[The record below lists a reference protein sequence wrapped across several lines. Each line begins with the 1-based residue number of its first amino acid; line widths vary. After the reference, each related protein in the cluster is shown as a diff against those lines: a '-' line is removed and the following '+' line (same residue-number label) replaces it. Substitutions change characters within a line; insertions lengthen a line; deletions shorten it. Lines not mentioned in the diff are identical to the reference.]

1 MQLLSHEFQA
11 ACLTFEQ
18 QLTFAS
24 SWRTMRTMD
33 AELAWWPFVLVFGV
47 GLIVALISTPLAA
60 AWGRRRGIVDKPGE
74 RRRHKGA
81 IPRTG
86 GIALFLA
93 FMAAALLAQWLPVPR
108 QDAKELTRFLGIA
121 AGMVFLFIVG
131 YIDDRYELRPGPQY
145 VAQAVSGLIA
155 IVFLVFIER
164 VMNPFTDEPFIFPYW
179 FTVTFTLLWI
189 MGMINTIN
197 FLDGLDGLAAGV
209 GAIVSAVLAVHMMR
223 EGQYSVALLPLALLG
238 ATLGFL
244 PFNFSPAKIFLGS
257 GSLILGYAIATL
269 GIAAGAKLALLL
281 LVLSIPIVDVAWL
294 MISRLRAGGSIGQPD
309 RRHLHF
315 RLLDLGLSQ
324 RQVVLLYYGYCALL
338 GASALLISSRLLKLI
353 TLVGLG
359 IATLAV
365 LAWLAR
371 HTLRTES

>member
-1 MQLLSHEFQA
+1 
-11 ACLTFEQ
+11 
-18 QLTFAS
+18 
-24 SWRTMRTMD
+24 MD
-33 AELAWWPFVLVFGV
+33 SELVWWPFVLVFGV
-47 GLIVALISTPLAA
+47 ALTIALISTPLAA
-60 AWGRRRGIVDKPGE
+60 AWGRRRGIVDKPGA
-74 RRRHKGA
+74 RRWHKGA

-86 GIALFLA
+86 GITLFLA
-93 FMAAALLAQWLPVPR
+93 FMTAALLAQLLPVPR
-108 QDAKELTRFLGIA
+108 QDPKELTRFLGIA

-131 YIDDRYELRPGPQY
+131 YIDDRFELRPGPQY
-145 VAQAVSGLIA
+145 AAQAISGLIA
-155 IVFLVFIER
+155 ILCLVFIER
-164 VMNPFTDEPFIFPYW
+164 VMNPFTDELFVFPYW
-179 FTVTFTLLWI
+179 FTVAFTLVWI

-197 FLDGLDGLAAGV
+197 FLDGLDGLATGV
-209 GAIVSAVLAVHMMR
+209 GAIVSVVLTIHMLR

-244 PFNFSPAKIFLGS
+244 PFNFSPARIFLGS

-281 LVLSIPIVDVAWL
+281 LVLAIPIVDVAWL
-294 MISRLRAGGSIGQPD
+294 MISRLRAGESIGQAD

-338 GASALLISSRLLKLI
+338 GASALLIDSRLLKLI
-353 TLVGLG
+353 ALIVLG
-359 IATLAV
+359 IATLGV

-371 HTLRTES
+371 QTLKKEQ

>member
-1 MQLLSHEFQA
+1 
-11 ACLTFEQ
+11 
-18 QLTFAS
+18 
-24 SWRTMRTMD
+24 MRTMD
-33 AELAWWPFVLVFGV
+33 TELVWWPFVVVFGV
-47 GLIVALISTPLAA
+47 ALTVALVSTPLAA
-60 AWGRRRGIVDKPGE
+60 AWGRRRGLVDRPSG
-74 RRRHKGA
+74 RRQHKGE

-108 QDAKELTRFLGIA
+108 QDPKELTRFLGIA

-131 YIDDRYELRPGPQY
+131 YIDDRFELRPGPQY
-145 VAQAVSGLIA
+145 AVQAVSGIIA
-155 IVFLVFIER
+155 ILCLVFIER
-164 VMNPFTDEPFIFPYW
+164 VMNPFTDEIFPFPYW
-179 FTVTFTLLWI
+179 FTVAFTLLWI

-197 FLDGLDGLAAGV
+197 FLDGLDGLASGV
-209 GAIVSAVLAVHMMR
+209 GAIVSAVLAIHMLR

-244 PFNFSPAKIFLGS
+244 PYNFSPAKIFLGS

-281 LVLSIPIVDVAWL
+281 LVLAIPIIDVAWL
-294 MISRLRAGGSIGQPD
+294 IISRLRAGESIGQAD

-315 RLLDLGLSQ
+315 RLLDLGLGQ

-338 GASALLISSRLLKLI
+338 GTSALLIDSRLLKLI
-353 TLVGLG
+353 TLVVLG
-359 IATLAV
+359 SATIGV

-371 HTLRTES
+371 QTLQKDR

>member
-1 MQLLSHEFQA
+1 
-11 ACLTFEQ
+11 
-18 QLTFAS
+18 
-24 SWRTMRTMD
+24 MD

-47 GLIVALISTPLAA
+47 GLAVALISTPLAA
-60 AWGRRRGIVDKPGE
+60 AWGRRHGIVDKPGG
-74 RRRHKGA
+74 RRQHTGA

-86 GIALFLA
+86 GIALFVA

-121 AGMVFLFIVG
+121 AGMVFLFVAG
-131 YIDDRYELRPGPQY
+131 QIDDRYELRPGPQY
-145 VAQAVSGLIA
+145 AVQAIAGLIA

-164 VMNPFTDEPFIFPYW
+164 VMNPFTDKLFIFPYYW
-179 FTVTFTLLWI
+179 LTVGFTLVWI

-197 FLDGLDGLAAGV
+197 FLDGLDGLATGV
-209 GAIVSAVLAVHMMR
+209 GAIVSAVLAIHMIR

-281 LVLSIPIVDVAWL
+281 LVLAIPIIDVAWL
-294 MISRLRAGGSIGQPD
+294 MISRLRAGESIGQAD

-338 GASALLISSRLLKLI
+338 GASALLIGSRLLKFLA
-353 TLVGLG
+353 LVVLG
-359 IATLAV
+359 VATLGV

-371 HTLRTES
+371 QTLRKEQ

>member
-1 MQLLSHEFQA
+1 M
-11 ACLTFEQ
+11 
-18 QLTFAS
+18 
-24 SWRTMRTMD
+24 
-33 AELAWWPFVLVFGV
+33 WWPFVLVFGV
-47 GLIVALISTPLAA
+47 ALTIALISTPLAA
-60 AWGRRRGIVDKPGE
+60 AWGRRRGIVDKPGA
-74 RRRHKGA
+74 RRWHKGA

-86 GIALFLA
+86 GITLFLA
-93 FMAAALLAQWLPVPR
+93 FMTAALLAQLLPVPR
-108 QDAKELTRFLGIA
+108 QDPKELTRFLGIA

-131 YIDDRYELRPGPQY
+131 YIDDRFELRPGPQY
-145 VAQAVSGLIA
+145 AAQAISGLIA
-155 IVFLVFIER
+155 ILCLVFIER
-164 VMNPFTDEPFIFPYW
+164 VMNPFTDELFIFPYW
-179 FTVTFTLLWI
+179 FTVAFTLVWI

-197 FLDGLDGLAAGV
+197 FLDGLDGLATGV
-209 GAIVSAVLAVHMMR
+209 GAIVSVVLTIHMLR

-244 PFNFSPAKIFLGS
+244 PFNFSPARIFLGS

-281 LVLSIPIVDVAWL
+281 LVLAIPIVDVAWL
-294 MISRLRAGGSIGQPD
+294 MISRLRAGESIGQAD

-338 GASALLISSRLLKLI
+338 GASALLIDSRLLKLI
-353 TLVGLG
+353 ALIVLG
-359 IATLAV
+359 IATLGV

-371 HTLRTES
+371 QTLKKEQ